1 MLVDIALRFATPN
14 GRDPQPAFE
23 DSFALARQAD
33 SMDFA
38 GVWVAENHFQGD
50 HSKAASP
57 EMLLAALARET
68 RHLQLGFGVFPMPIR
83 DPLRVAEMLATLDL
97 LSNGRA
103 MWSIG
108 RGMTRVELAGFG
120 IPYEEALARML
131 EGLGELRNIVMRGE
145 VERNGIREPVNPA
158 PNARLV
164 RGWMACISAPT
175 FDLAADLG
183 MDAQCGPYEPWPIA
197 AVNLQRYRE
206 RYPQGQSSFTLA
218 AFVQEDR
225 AEARRL
231 AGPGLAWAYRHILDG
246 SGPLLKTQIETD
258 EAFASFRWMVPL
270 IERPVSL
277 PALEA
282 LGLAIVG
289 TPDDLVRHLEKLA
302 AAGLTRVS
310 LMLGAGDVAR
320 EALLASC
327 ELIGAKVLPRV
338 AEPRVVTDKLLA

>member
-1 MLVDIALRFATPN
+1 MLVDLALSFATPH

-33 SMDFA
+33 KSDFA

-68 RHLQLGFGVFPMPIR
+68 RNLQLGFGVFPMPVR
-83 DPLRVAEMLATLDL
+83 DPLRVAEILATLDL

-103 MWSIG
+103 MWCIG
-108 RGMTRVELAGFG
+108 RGLAPAELAGFG
-120 IPYEEALARML
+120 VPYEGGRARML

-145 VERNGIREPVNPA
+145 VERDGVREPVNPS

-197 AVNLQRYRE
+197 AQNLARYRQ
-206 RYPQGQSSFTLA
+206 RYPQGQTAFTLG
-218 AFVQEDR
+218 AFVHEDR
-225 AEARRL
+225 TEARRL

-246 SGPLLKTQIETD
+246 SGPVLKAQIETN
-258 EAFASFRWMVPL
+258 EALAAFRWMVPL
-270 IERPVSL
+270 IDRPVSL

-310 LMLGAGDVAR
+310 LTLGAGDVAR
-320 EALLASC
+320 DALLASC
-327 ELIGAKVLPRV
+327 ELIGAKVLPRI
-338 AEPRVVTDKLLA
+338 AEPRVVTEKLLA

>member
-97 LSNGRA
+97 LSN
-103 MWSIG
+103 G

-218 AFVQEDR
+218 AFVHEDR